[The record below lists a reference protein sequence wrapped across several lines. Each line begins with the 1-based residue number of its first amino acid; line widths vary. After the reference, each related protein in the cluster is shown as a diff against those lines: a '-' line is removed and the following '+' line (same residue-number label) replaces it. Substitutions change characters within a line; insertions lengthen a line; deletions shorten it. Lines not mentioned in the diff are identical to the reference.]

1 MNVINFI
8 LFLTFSFDI
17 FLTLIRRFGGY
28 YLTKEF
34 FFYSLDS
41 KSGKEPKQMLSSETF
56 TKTA

>member
-1 MNVINFI
+1 MNVMNFI

-17 FLTLIRRFGGY
+17 FLTLTTIWRLLFDKRI
-28 YLTKEF
+28 F

-56 TKTA
+56 